1 MGLLSCRIW
10 GAVWG
15 KLMSLCYEILI
26 VVYPP
31 TVEYCNLEHG
41 AVKLCFENQYP
52 PNERKQ
58 QSH

>member
-1 MGLLSCRIW
+1 
-10 GAVWG
+10 
-15 KLMSLCYEILI
+15 MSLCYEILI